1 MESIIKKI
9 HNHSVPLH
17 AAYICHSRLSGILL
31 KAKKASGQA
40 RSTNL
45 KIFRSPDFVR
55 KIIFRYLSVP
65 LTDDFKNIDIER
77 ALIDI

>member
-9 HNHSVPLH
+9 HNALCSIACCLNF
-17 AAYICHSRLSGILL
+17 
-31 KAKKASGQA
+31 K
-40 RSTNL
+40 
-45 KIFRSPDFVR
+45 SPDFVR